1 MSRTAPAGTSGFTL
15 VELLVALTLLGL
27 LMVALFGGL
36 RLGARAWEVSGER
49 LDDTSRLQV
58 IHEFLRTRLSQAY
71 PLEITGRTNEPRL
84 AFRGRSDA
92 VSFVTVL
99 PEHLGAGLHRLTLQL
114 VEREDRQHLAL
125 FWSRFAATDGADGN
139 EPRAGERLL
148 LHDVAGLELGYFGA
162 FAPRA
167 PPAWY
172 ESWHDA
178 PLRLPRLIRVRVIFA
193 PGDRRSW
200 PDLIVRPMID
210 AGFSQ

>member
-1 MSRTAPAGTSGFTL
+1 MSRTAPSAASGFTL

-71 PLEITGRTNEPRL
+71 PLEITDRTNEPRL
-84 AFRGRSDA
+84 AFRGRPDA
-92 VSFVTVL
+92 LSFVTLL
-99 PEHLGAGLHRLTLQL
+99 PEHLGAGLHRLTLRL
-114 VEREDRQHLAL
+114 VEREDRRHLAL
-125 FWSRFAATDGADGN
+125 TWRPVAASDGDG
-139 EPRAGERLL
+139 PRSGERLL
-148 LHDVAGLELGYFGA
+148 LHDIAGLELGYFGA

-172 ESWHDA
+172 ESWQDA
-178 PLRLPRLIRVRVIFA
+178 PMRLPRLIRVRVMFPA
-193 PGDRRSW
+193 GDGRSW

-210 AGFSQ
+210 SGFLQ